1 MSAKEMKLIYES
13 LLSSGDLEFLFPS
26 MIGDWNID
34 KKEFII
40 QYNSNERI
48 LGDISDGDDIL
59 GDLDDLDFSEY
70 Y

>member
-26 MIGDWNID
+26 MIGDWSID

-40 QYNSNERI
+40 QYNSNERV
-48 LGDISDGDDIL
+48 LSDINDGDDML
-59 GDLDDLDFSEY
+59 DDLDDLDFSEY

>member
-1 MSAKEMKLIYES
+1 MSAKEMKLIYNS

-26 MIGDWNID
+26 MVGDWNID

-48 LGDISDGDDIL
+48 LGDLSDGDDML
-59 GDLDDLDFSEY
+59 DDLDDLDFSEY